1 MATHITVP
9 PVAKPVSSNDLRSQM
24 EELLIDFYS
33 VVGVAPRRSYPVNAA
48 DLLADDF
55 QGRFF
60 IASSSELMVFSK
72 AQMLASKVGRGEIN
86 RPSSQL
92 LSLTA
97 KLCED
102 GGATVVYAVAYS
114 FGQTAQVRRGSFKAS
129 KQDEKWLLRAID
141 EDVRLVILPEVKRP
155 RQVPADHPRLWIL

>member
-1 MATHITVP
+1 MATFITVS
-9 PVAKPVSSNDLRSQM
+9 PVAKPKSSNDLRSQM
-24 EELLIDFYS
+24 EDLLIDFYS
-33 VVGVAPRRSYPVNAA
+33 VVGVAPRRAYPVNAA

-60 IASSSELMVFSK
+60 IQSSSELMVFSK

-86 RPSSQL
+86 RPVSRLVS
-92 LSLTA
+92 LSA

-102 GGATVVYAVAYS
+102 GIASVVYAVAYR

-129 KQDEKWLLRAID
+129 LQGENWVLHSID
-141 EDVRLVILPEVKRP
+141 EDVRLVILPEVKRT
-155 RQVPADHPRLWIL
+155 QSVAADRPRLWIL